1 MISIVKA
8 AHRLLQEAIRLE
20 RATNP
25 ALVETDEENYSDS
38 YKLLYLPIPDNGD
51 QHYISHALA
60 NHEEFP
66 DDCLAALLVE
76 AVRNS
81 TPIGNQVHSL
91 CIDRVGSAYQF
102 CISGSISAATLQQL
116 CEQYQER
123 RARQD

>member
-51 QHYISHALA
+51 QHYISRALTKP
-60 NHEEFP
+60 EEFP

-76 AVRNS
+76 AMRSS

-91 CIDRVGSAYQF
+91 CIDRVGSSYQF
-102 CISGSISAATLQQL
+102 CISGSISAVTLQQL

-123 RARQD
+123 RDQKD